1 MPRSRG
7 GYAGCRGSETQPLAA
22 AGAAYRSDPG
32 RSDLGEGL
40 IFSGVFHVEEHV
52 VIGFFK
58 GETVAASIPAMGGGG
73 IVGLL
78 SVVLYLS
85 RS

>member
-1 MPRSRG
+1 
-7 GYAGCRGSETQPLAA
+7 
-22 AGAAYRSDPG
+22 
-32 RSDLGEGL
+32 
-40 IFSGVFHVEEHV
+40 VFHVEEHV